1 MSGAVERQLAYD
13 FWEKNSNLSNDG
25 RYARHVI
32 KIKPCKRDQAVQDLH
47 DEKVTECQ
55 TKLSLKFTAQKH
67 IHDKTFREMYKGVK
81 ALRPEINIL
90 PNLFYRCK
98 PF

>member
-1 MSGAVERQLAYD
+1 MEGLSADLGFEDRDQLMDFVNNHESVSAKCGRPMSGAVERQLAYD

-47 DEKVTECQ
+47 DEKVTNV
-55 TKLSLKFTAQKH
+55 TQK
-67 IHDKTFREMYKGVK
+67 EV
-81 ALRPEINIL
+81 
-90 PNLFYRCK
+90 
-98 PF
+98 